1 MAALGSRVVTG
12 VLCGRMEACQLLEGM
27 SFRPSSLRF
36 RYLYTNWILTR
47 IRFKDMI
54 IRGGENI
61 APAAIEAVLN
71 QFPGVDVNTP
81 KT

>member
-1 MAALGSRVVTG
+1 
-12 VLCGRMEACQLLEGM
+12 
-27 SFRPSSLRF
+27 
-36 RYLYTNWILTR
+36 
-47 IRFKDMI
+47 MI